1 MGKGGTS
8 ITMPEQPT
16 YSEGM
21 AEALKAQVELLTGK
35 GEFEDIAPEGL
46 AGLVPLEA
54 EVRQLTTAADT
65 AALKTALFGGRDPD
79 APKPTGGLIETEA
92 DRYKHYVKSNVDL
105 EEWFNNKTAYG
116 GTVYTSREAFGRKHY
131 TTQGEGEGRV
141 LGAKGEFLE
150 YSPGDSGG
158 TRVTKSDYDARVEKG
173 KGEPTPGLIE
183 LMGSMKPITEGR
195 SEQEELKFELL
206 ESQQGTTK
214 GVDGVTF
221 KMLNP
226 SDQQT
231 YDALKAKGPA
241 VTRQP
246 GFDEDGNFLGL
257 TSWGEDLRQQAATT
271 QRSADIADVEENLSR
286 FQAIMEEVSPATTT
300 MLDDA
305 FDVIEAQGNR
315 LIGGTPTFEEWQAQG
330 KPGYPEVWI
339 PEDPPK
345 DPQEFYNDLI
355 ASGELKGEG
364 FTISNPSQM
373 EALAVEI
380 NRGDTTQ
387 MSASV
392 REIAAQLSP
401 DTAPKATQ
409 LGADKMVGEQISLQ
423 DRPMADQ
430 LAGRTRDPLEQM
442 ALETRGPVDQMTGFQ
457 DLGMTGL
464 RQSLQGQAAADLA
477 AGRGLSDRQ
486 RTDAIQTARE
496 GWEARGRV
504 RDPAAVVAEVEA
516 VMEAQG
522 AEEARRRAFAGGV
535 VGQEAGLLTGEL
547 GRGMA
552 QAEFNIQNEVARQE
566 ANLGRSLT
574 AQEFNLINEAAR
586 QRENI
591 GTQTEA
597 ERYNI
602 GQEVARQEQNLGRRL
617 TEQEFNALSKERAA
631 LGNIEREIG
640 TEQFN
645 IQNEIA
651 RQEAKIGR
659 KLTADEFNTL
669 NEIGRQQEKDRQG
682 LLTQEFNIGQE
693 VARDESNIARQMQGG
708 MMDVGTQMDQ
718 ERLNEQLRQQGIL
731 GYMGGVTQL
740 AGLEQQQQ
748 QNLDPFATILNR
760 PAGTTGFGMGQ
771 QAFAGGQYGL
781 TSAPQYI
788 NPEAGLGYISNM
800 ASNQANM
807 YGAQQAAQAT
817 KQAGIFGGLGAL
829 GGGIATGLLMRP

>member
-79 APKPTGGLIETEA
+79 APKPSGALIESDD
-92 DRYKHYVKSNVDL
+92 DRYKHYVKSHKDL

-141 LGAKGEFLE
+141 LPAKGEFLE

-315 LIGGTPTFEEWQAQG
+315 LIGTDFA
-330 KPGYPEVWI
+330 
-339 PEDPPK
+339 
-345 DPQEFYNDLI
+345 
-355 ASGELKGEG
+355 
-364 FTISNPSQM
+364 ISNPSQM

-522 AEEARRRAFAGGV
+522 TEEARRRAFAGGV

-552 QAEFNIQNEVARQE
+552 QAEFNIQNEVARRE

-748 QNLDPFATILNR
+748 QNLDPFGTILNR
-760 PAGTTGFGMGQ
+760 PAGTTGFGIGQ